1 MTGTDKPLRMGAVEW
16 ALLATLALLWG
27 GSFFFA
33 KVALA
38 EWPPLTLVLARV
50 GLAASALL
58 IALAALRVA
67 IPWSWRLAGQFLVMG
82 ALNNA
87 VPFALIFWGQ
97 RTIDSG
103 LAAILNATTPIFT
116 VLLAHALTRDET
128 LTRNRAAGVLLG
140 LAGVAVLIGPHALM
154 GFDLAAA
161 GQLAVIGAALS
172 YGFAGI
178 HGRRFRGLPPL
189 VPAAGM
195 LMASTVMIL
204 PVALALDRPWTLTVS
219 ATTWGAVGGLALLST
234 ALAYV
239 IYFRILAAAG
249 ATNLLLVT
257 LLIPVSALVLGV
269 FVLGERLAWNAFG
282 GMALIFLGLA
292 AIDGR
297 VPAVLGLSGG
307 ARSVRRGAARV

>member
-1 MTGTDKPLRMGAVEW
+1 MTMGAAEW
-16 ALLATLALLWG
+16 ALLATLALLWS

-38 EWPPLTLVLARV
+38 ELPPVTLVLARV
-50 GLAASALL
+50 GLAAIALL
-58 IALAALRVA
+58 AIVAGWRVEV
-67 IPWSWRLAGQFLVMG
+67 PWSWRLAGQFLVTG
-82 ALNNA
+82 VLNNV

-97 RTIDSG
+97 RSIDTG

-116 VLLAHALTRDET
+116 VLLAHVLTRDEK
-128 LTRNRAAGVLLG
+128 LTRNRAMGVLFGLLG
-140 LAGVAVLIGPHALM
+140 VTVLIGPHALT

-161 GQLAVIGAALS
+161 SQLAIIVAALS

-178 HGRRFRGLPPL
+178 YGRRFRGLPPI

-195 LMASTVMIL
+195 LTASTVMIL
-204 PVALALDRPWTLTVS
+204 PAALLLDRPWTLHVGGG
-219 ATTWGAVGGLALLST
+219 TWAAVAGLALLST
-234 ALAYV
+234 ALGYV
-239 IYFRILAAAG
+239 VYFRILAAAG

-257 LLIPVSALVLGV
+257 LLIPVGALTLGA
-269 FVLGERLAWNAFG
+269 FALGERLAWNAFA

-297 VPAVLGLSGG
+297 VARSFRRISGG
-307 ARSVRRGAARV
+307 GAPLRDGA